1 MTTREHQVAQE
12 FKNVLKISRKIVRHE
27 LSQTIKSAANNVEII
42 TTDKL
47 VLP

>member
-12 FKNVLKISRKIVRHE
+12 FKNVLKISRKIIRYE